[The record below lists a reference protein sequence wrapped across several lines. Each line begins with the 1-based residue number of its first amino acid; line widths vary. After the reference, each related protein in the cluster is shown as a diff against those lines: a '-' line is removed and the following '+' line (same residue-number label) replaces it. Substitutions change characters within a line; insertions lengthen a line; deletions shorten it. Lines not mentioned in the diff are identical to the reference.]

1 MRVENKFFTQLMTRW
16 RTSFFF
22 KKKLQ
27 FLTKCFSYSSL
38 TTIFQTSS
46 HVSSPIDQLSM
57 HLQAA
62 YPEISPRNSKWEPR
76 ASRRPAAGHAQ
87 AHMHAWQGIK
97 LSRRGMDDPT
107 GRSPTWPPPSPS
119 PNHGEKRLPLLMKT
133 TGIFS
138 PTLPHNS
145 THTHKIRYFLKQIPL
160 LSFFLSCAS
169 SLSPISIPLL
179 PPTLR
184 KLIYLPPFSINS
196 KRKIVY

>member
-1 MRVENKFFTQLMTRW
+1 M
-16 RTSFFF
+16 
-22 KKKLQ
+22 
-27 FLTKCFSYSSL
+27 TKCFSYSSL

-145 THTHKIRYFLKQIPL
+145 THTHTHTRLDTFSNKFLF
-160 LSFFLSCAS
+160 LSFFLVRHLYHR
-169 SLSPISIPLL
+169 SLSPSYHLRYASLSICRLFQ
-179 PPTLR
+179 
-184 KLIYLPPFSINS
+184 LIP
-196 KRKIVY
+196 KGK